1 MQSVENKYNKSC
13 KSAVKFE
20 ASVGQ
25 QETLRNHR

>member
-20 ASVGQ
+20 VSVGQ
-25 QETLRNHR
+25 QENPPKP